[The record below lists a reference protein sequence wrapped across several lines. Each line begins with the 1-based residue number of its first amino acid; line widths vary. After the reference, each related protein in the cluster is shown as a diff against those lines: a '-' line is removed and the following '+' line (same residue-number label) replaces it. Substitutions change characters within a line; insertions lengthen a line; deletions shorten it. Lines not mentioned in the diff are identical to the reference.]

1 MKYVSTRGQAPVL
14 PFDDVLLTGLARDG
28 GLYVPETWPKFS
40 KTDIKSLRGLPYGD
54 LAIQVMTPYLGTA
67 IDADTFAKIV
77 SNTYAAFDHPAVAPL
92 KQLGPNDWLLELFHG
107 PTLAFKDY
115 PLQLVGRLFDD
126 VLSRKGRKVTI
137 VGATSGDTGSAAI
150 EACRDRDAIEIF
162 IFHPKGRVSE
172 VQRRQMTT
180 VQSANVHNIALEGTF
195 DDCQDLVKALF
206 AHARFRDRY
215 NLSAVNSINWA
226 RIMAQIVYY
235 FWAALHLGAPD
246 RKVTFSV
253 PTGNFGNVFAGYA
266 AHRMGLPVEKFIVG
280 SNANDILTRYFE
292 TGEMTMAEVVPT
304 LSPSMDIQISSNFE
318 RLLFEYYRRDG
329 ASVAKIMERF
339 RQDRRVS
346 FGKARWRTMGKLF
359 EGRRLGDNNTL
370 GALAA
375 LYHETGELVDPHT
388 IIGIMAGRA
397 TRASASPATSAKSP
411 VVSLA
416 TAHPAKFPDAVEGAT
431 GQRPRLPARLA
442 DLFDRE
448 ERMVSLPND
457 IDQVKQYIAGHLT
470 ESDAT

>member
-14 PFDDVLLTGLARDG
+14 PFDEVLLAGLARDG

-40 KTDIKSLRGLPYGD
+40 KAEIKSLRGLSYGD

-67 IDADTFAKIV
+67 IGGDNFAKIV
-77 SNTYAAFDHPAVAPL
+77 SDTYAAFDHPSVAPL

-150 EACRDRDAIEIF
+150 EACRDRAAIEIF

-206 AHARFRDRY
+206 AHAAFRERY

-235 FWAALHLGAPD
+235 FWAGLNLGAPD
-246 RKVTFSV
+246 RKVIFSV

-266 AHRMGLPVEKFIVG
+266 ARRMGLPVEKFIVG

-292 TGEMTMAEVVPT
+292 TGEMNMTDVVPT

-318 RLLFEYYRRDG
+318 RLLFDYYQRDG
-329 ASVAKIMERF
+329 ASVARIMEQF
-339 RQDRRVS
+339 RRDRRVS
-346 FGKARWRTMGKLF
+346 FGKARWRSMGNLF
-359 EGRRLGDNNTL
+359 EGHRLGDNETQD
-370 GALAA
+370 ALAA
-375 LYHETGELVDPHT
+375 LYNNTGELLDPHT
-388 IIGIMAGRA
+388 VIGIKAGQA
-397 TRASASPATSAKSP
+397 ARASASSAALVTSP

-448 ERMVSLPND
+448 ERMVSLNNN
-457 IDQVKQYIAGHLT
+457 IDQVEQYIAGQLEGSET
-470 ESDAT
+470 A